1 MSDFPAHDVKLTIST
16 DYSALGVAHGKG
28 LTNVLGSACQTQ
40 TEQEKSWK
48 NFLDLCGPNMTK
60 QGRHYLFPCMLYVVN
75 LRRDKRFSSVTGGII
90 ENGQWSADQD
100 AQKKADT
107 SLGSL
112 LQTAEA
118 LDVKAK
124 YLAHSRPRSYAKLVR
139 RIRITRP
146 A

>member
-1 MSDFPAHDVKLTIST
+1 MAKIFFLPIAIKLFAS
-16 DYSALGVAHGKG
+16 
-28 LTNVLGSACQTQ
+28 
-40 TEQEKSWK
+40 
-48 NFLDLCGPNMTK
+48 
-60 QGRHYLFPCMLYVVN
+60 
-75 LRRDKRFSSVTGGII
+75 II

-107 SLGSL
+107 SLGAL
-112 LQTAEA
+112 LQTADA

-124 YLAHSRPRSYAKLVR
+124 YLAHSRPRSYAKFVR